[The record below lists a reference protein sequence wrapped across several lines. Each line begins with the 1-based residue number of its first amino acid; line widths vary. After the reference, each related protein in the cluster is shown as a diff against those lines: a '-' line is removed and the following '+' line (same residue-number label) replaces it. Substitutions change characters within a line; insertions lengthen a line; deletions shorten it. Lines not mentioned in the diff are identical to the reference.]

1 MGIQKKVNFCAL
13 VNDGTVKY
21 ILCVV
26 AGSIFLEVLA
36 RLRPLMMI
44 GMQPICVSNTSQ
56 IEVCVF
62 FKRFY
67 VFEGSQRTSHK

>member
-13 VNDGTVKY
+13 VNDGNVKY

-44 GMQPICVSNTSQ
+44 GMQPICVSNTSLKQ
-56 IEVCVF
+56 VSSF
-62 FKRFY
+62 FNNLILLVGLSTVR
-67 VFEGSQRTSHK
+67 